1 MPSKIYKRDGRLVRF
16 EPEKI
21 SGAMHKAFLAIG
33 IDDSKL
39 LAELTEKAVREISR
53 KFYRTFPTVEDVQDA
68 VETVLIKAGYERTAK
83 AYIEYRRQHAEIR
96 AAKKIL
102 GVASDELKLSVN
114 AIRVLEQ
121 RYLLKNDHGEVIE
134 TPQQMFRRVAREVAR
149 VEARYGKKD
158 SDKIEEE
165 FYRMMTSLEFLPN
178 SPTLMNAGTRMGQ
191 LSACFVLPVED
202 SMEGI
207 FDTLKHM
214 AMIHQ
219 SGGGTGF
226 SFSRLRPEG
235 DLVGSTKCASSGP
248 VSFMRIF
255 DTATDV
261 IKQGGRRRGAN
272 MAILRVDHPDIVK
285 FITAKKGPA
294 AFQNF
299 NLSVAVTDDFMKA
312 AEKGLDYALI
322 NPHTNSVAAKM
333 NARDILRLIVTMAW
347 HNGDPG
353 VIFID
358 EINRHNPTPSMGEIE
373 STNPCA
379 EQPLFPYESCNLG
392 SINLARFVTE
402 KKAID
407 WHRMEKTAKL
417 ATRFLDDVIDANNFP
432 LEKIEEVTKANRKI
446 GLGVMGFADMLIKL
460 GIAYD
465 SDKAARLAE
474 KIMKA
479 VHEAAVAESTEL
491 ARERGSFPNFHKSTL
506 AKKYKQIRNA
516 SLTTVAPTG
525 TISIIAGCSSGIE
538 PLFGVSFVRNVMS
551 GAELL
556 ETNLDFEQV
565 SKQKGFYSK
574 ELMMEIAQHGSVQK
588 VKHVPADV
596 KRVFVTAL
604 DIKPEW
610 HIKIQAAFQRYTDSA
625 VSKTIN
631 FPSTATIEDVER
643 AYKLA
648 YKLKCKGMTVYR
660 YGSRPEQVLTFGERP
675 KERYL
680 SAHSE
685 YAGGCPST
693 ECPF

>member
-1 MPSKIYKRDGRLVRF
+1 
-16 EPEKI
+16 
-21 SGAMHKAFLAIG
+21 
-33 IDDSKL
+33 
-39 LAELTEKAVREISR
+39 
-53 KFYRTFPTVEDVQDA
+53 
-68 VETVLIKAGYERTAK
+68 
-83 AYIEYRRQHAEIR
+83 
-96 AAKKIL
+96 
-102 GVASDELKLSVN
+102 
-114 AIRVLEQ
+114 
-121 RYLLKNDHGEVIE
+121 
-134 TPQQMFRRVAREVAR
+134 
-149 VEARYGKKD
+149 
-158 SDKIEEE
+158 
-165 FYRMMTSLEFLPN
+165 
-178 SPTLMNAGTRMGQ
+178 
-191 LSACFVLPVED
+191 
-202 SMEGI
+202 
-207 FDTLKHM
+207 
-214 AMIHQ
+214 
-219 SGGGTGF
+219 
-226 SFSRLRPEG
+226 
-235 DLVGSTKCASSGP
+235 
-248 VSFMRIF
+248 
-255 DTATDV
+255 
-261 IKQGGRRRGAN
+261 
-272 MAILRVDHPDIVK
+272 
-285 FITAKKGPA
+285 
-294 AFQNF
+294 
-299 NLSVAVTDDFMKA
+299 
-312 AEKGLDYALI
+312 
-322 NPHTNSVAAKM
+322 
-333 NARDILRLIVTMAW
+333 
-347 HNGDPG
+347 
-353 VIFID
+353 
-358 EINRHNPTPSMGEIE
+358 MGEIE